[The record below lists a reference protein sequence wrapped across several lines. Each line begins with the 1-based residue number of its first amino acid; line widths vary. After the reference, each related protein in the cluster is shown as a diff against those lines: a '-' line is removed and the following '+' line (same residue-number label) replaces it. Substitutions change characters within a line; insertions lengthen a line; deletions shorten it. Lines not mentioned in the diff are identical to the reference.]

1 MFLKTYQY
9 FKNFIYGKSKYNI
22 FYNLLRRSMLNGNYM
37 YSLMSLLLTGDD
49 SLVEELHSWTSSI
62 ELYLN
67 AEYYSKH
74 DVFQSAY
81 LPQKE
86 HKRSPESFFYL
97 SLKNVTLDSNL
108 KNKEGAAKRKAILI
122 CQSFHL
128 KYFYV

>member
-1 MFLKTYQY
+1 M
-9 FKNFIYGKSKYNI
+9 
-22 FYNLLRRSMLNGNYM
+22 
-37 YSLMSLLLTGDD
+37 
-49 SLVEELHSWTSSI
+49 VEELHCWTSSI

-86 HKRSPESFFYL
+86 QKRSPESFFYL
-97 SLKNVTLDSNL
+97 SLKNDTLDSNL
-108 KNKEGAAKRKAILI
+108 KNKESAAKREAILI
-122 CQSFHL
+122 CQNFRL